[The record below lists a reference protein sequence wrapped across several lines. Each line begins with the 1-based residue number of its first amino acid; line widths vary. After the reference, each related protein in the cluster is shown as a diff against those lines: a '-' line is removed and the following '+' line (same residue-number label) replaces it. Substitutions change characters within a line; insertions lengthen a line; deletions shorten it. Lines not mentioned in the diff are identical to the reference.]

1 MILDLAW
8 KTFDTLYALDSL
20 GNYWLENERLIQM
33 VRWRQMRRRKVAVQ
47 KICRRFVI
55 ASASA
60 VGR

>member
-20 GNYWLENERLIQM
+20 ANYWLENERLIRF
-33 VRWRQMRRRKVAVQ
+33 RWRQMRRRKVAVQ